1 MKARI
6 DSKAKTIAIEES
18 VPMDELLKFVKFIAP
33 DDWKTWKVET
43 NVKFE
48 FTSTPIVIHD
58 YSRPWTQPYWYGT
71 AYGTPIPCGS
81 RTTLAANG
89 VGLDSTTAATNMG
102 TSSAIISQARQDGPT
117 WNMEYPVAYLDVKGI

>member
-58 YSRPWTQPYWYGT
+58 YSRPWTHPYWYNP
-71 AYGTPIPCGS
+71 AYGSTIPCEPG
-81 RTTLAANG
+81 TFVPNGIG
-89 VGLDSTTAATNMG
+89 VGLTAETMCGGVSVN
-102 TSSAIISQARQDGPT
+102 SIITQARQDGPT
-117 WNMEYPVAYLDVKGI
+117 WSMEYPVAYLDVKGI